1 MASTVKYV
9 RVPPNSA
16 NMEAARK
23 RVFEFF
29 KTACRSIPTFMD
41 IYVLD
46 DVVKPSQLRSTVA
59 SEIRKNAHVTEPK
72 MPSI

>member
-1 MASTVKYV
+1 MASTLKYV

-16 NMEAARK
+16 NLVEARK

-29 KTACRSIPTFMD
+29 KTACRSIPTIMD
-41 IYVLD
+41 IYILD
-46 DVVKPSQLRSTVA
+46 EVVKPSELRSTVA

-72 MPSI
+72 VPSI